1 MEKTINFEMTDS
13 DFRKFEKLLDST
25 LEVMHRLEKDSP
37 QRENNILK
45 SQAET
50 LELKSEINQQLN
62 SLENKI
68 GKFRTV

>member
-50 LELKSEINQQLN
+50 LELKSQINQQLN

>member
-37 QRENNILK
+37 QRENNILRL
-45 SQAET
+45 S
-50 LELKSEINQQLN
+50 
-62 SLENKI
+62 
-68 GKFRTV
+68 V

>member
-1 MEKTINFEMTDS
+1 MTDS

>member
-37 QRENNILK
+37 QREDNISK
-45 SQAET
+45 SLAET
-50 LELKSEINQQLN
+50 QELKSEINQQLN